1 MPEVPEELFY
11 NADHDWVQLDGD
23 TGICGITD
31 YAQGELGDI
40 VFLELPG
47 VGETVAQGEVYGT
60 VEAVKTVSDLVS
72 PISGEVVEMNEG
84 LTEDASEVNTSP
96 YREGWMI
103 RVRLQDAAEIDDLMN
118 AEAYKKM
125 VAGL

>member
-1 MPEVPEELFY
+1 MPEVPEDLFY
-11 NADHDWVQLDGD
+11 NADHDWVRIDGN

-40 VFLELPG
+40 VFLELSG
-47 VGETVAQGEVYGT
+47 VGETVTQGEVYGT
-60 VEAVKTVSDLVS
+60 LEAVKTVSDLIS
-72 PISGEVVEMNEG
+72 PVSGEILEVNEV

-96 YREGWMI
+96 YGEGWMI
-103 RVRLQDAAEIDDLMN
+103 KVRLQDAAEIEDLMN
-118 AEAYKKM
+118 AEAYTKM

>member
-1 MPEVPEELFY
+1 MPEVPEDLFY
-11 NADHDWVQLDGD
+11 NAEHDWVRIDD
-23 TGICGITD
+23 NTGICGITD

-47 VGETVAQGEVYGT
+47 VGETVTYGEAYGT
-60 VEAVKTVSDLVS
+60 VEAVKTVSDLIS
-72 PISGEVVEMNEG
+72 PVSGEILEVNEV

-96 YREGWMI
+96 YGEGWMI
-103 RVRLQDAAEIDDLMN
+103 KVRLQDAVEIDDLMN
-118 AEAYKKM
+118 AEGYEKM